1 MAILGQP
8 SRSTSFAI
16 RPLVCL
22 VAALPLGS
30 WHAVSFFSSDTNIAL
45 HLAGGSVRLVS
56 SQRANGDLLQDLTT
70 VKYTRK
76 SIGIKDLRARVAS
89 QLTARSEGR
98 MKLLDIVNDQIEI
111 ARDFEIRYD
120 EVVDAVYDPLIA
132 GVYSRLANVNNAANA
147 VIDAASSVAAEA
159 SSSQADLST
168 QIAAEAA
175 FRASLSTSIA
185 ASVTAARST
194 LTTARNAGAADLSTM
209 RANKAVNS
217 PLTTMNAAISSAT
230 SAEVSSAAAKLAN
243 QTAVMSSSIPAA
255 ASSLIAPL
263 LASEK
268 TRAEAKCATSV
279 TSGAILFTNAASQP
293 AANEYSSWFVDVTLP
308 L

>member
-1 MAILGQP
+1 
-8 SRSTSFAI
+8 
-16 RPLVCL
+16 
-22 VAALPLGS
+22 
-30 WHAVSFFSSDTNIAL
+30 
-45 HLAGGSVRLVS
+45 
-56 SQRANGDLLQDLTT
+56 LQDLTT

-120 EVVDAVYDPLIA
+120 EVVDAIYDPLIS
-132 GVYSRLANVNNAANA
+132 GVHSRLANVNNAASA
-147 VIDAASSVAAEA
+147 VIDAASSVAAAA

-175 FRASLSTSIA
+175 FRSSLSTSIA

-194 LTTARNAGAADLSTM
+194 LTTATNAGAADLSTM

-217 PLTTMNAAISSAT
+217 PLTTMSAAISSAT

-279 TSGAILFTNAASQP
+279 TSGAILFNSAVSQP
-293 AANEYSSWFVDVTLP
+293 ATNEYSSWFVDVAPQL
-308 L
+308 